1 MTDHTGQAIVIEGLT
16 KRFRPLRS
24 YRDVLTGAWRTPGRA
39 VVDDVHLRVPAGAV
53 FGLLGQNGAGKS
65 TLVRMLSTLL
75 LPSGGSATVLGLDVV
90 RDAGRI
96 RARIGL
102 VNGDERSF
110 SWRLTGRDNLGFFGA
125 LRHVPDREVRRRVA
139 HLADVLDLD
148 GHLDR
153 PFGELSSGQRQKLA
167 IIRGLLA
174 EPDLLFMDEPTRS
187 LDPISAVTIREFI
200 RDRVVGELGRTVVLA
215 THSMP
220 EAEALCGRVAF
231 LQAGRVAAT
240 GTVAEL
246 RASVGPLA
254 RCELVVSGSP
264 ADLGPRLAA
273 LDAVSAVS
281 TSTRPDPTGLGVE
294 TVVDLTMRTG
304 ATLDPVLRTV
314 MAMDVPIVRCEMRE
328 ATLEELYIRTLGAS
342 PTADAVA
349 PGLEVRPSST
359 IEPAA

>member
-1 MTDHTGQAIVIEGLT
+1 LTQEAQAIVMDGLT

-24 YRDVLTGAWRTPGRA
+24 YRDVLTAAWRSPGRA
-39 VVDDVHLRVPAGAV
+39 VVDDVDLSVPAGAV

-75 LPSGGSATVLGLDVV
+75 LPSAGQATVLGMDVV

-96 RARIGL
+96 RGRIGL

-110 SWRLTGRDNLGFFGA
+110 SWRLSGRHNLEFFGA
-125 LRHVPDREVRRRVA
+125 LRHVPERDLRRRITT
-139 HLADVLDLD
+139 LAEVLDID
-148 GHLDR
+148 AHLDR

-187 LDPISAVTIREFI
+187 LDPISAVTIRTFV
-200 RDRVVGELGRTVVLA
+200 RDHVVGELGRTVVLA

-231 LQAGRVAAT
+231 LQTGRVVAS
-240 GTVAEL
+240 GTVPEL
-246 RASVGPLA
+246 RASLGDLA

-264 ADLGPRLAA
+264 PDLAARLSA
-273 LDAVSAVS
+273 LDAVRAVT
-281 TSTRPDPTGLGVE
+281 TSTRPDATGLGFE
-294 TVVDLTMRTG
+294 TVVDLAMRTG
-304 ATLDPVLRTV
+304 ATIDPVLRAV
-314 MAMDVPIVRCEMRE
+314 MAMAVPIVRCEMRE
-328 ATLEELYIRTLGAS
+328 ATLEELYVRTLGAPPVEAPMPS
-342 PTADAVA
+342 PSAIGTAA
-349 PGLEVRPSST
+349 
-359 IEPAA
+359 